1 MHLFHAALVSFAER
15 REIIMINVY
24 VFAGQGSQFKGMGK
38 KLFEEFHD
46 LVAQANSALGY
57 SIEDICINN
66 PEGKLNRTEYT
77 QPAIFIVNALSYLKL
92 RTEGMDKPDY
102 FLGHSLGEYNALFAA
117 GAFDFI
123 TGVKLVAERGRLMEK
138 ANNGGMCAVI
148 GLNEQKVRN
157 IINENNLKE
166 IDIANINSYSQI
178 VIAGPKDVLQNSKYL
193 FEKEGADRI
202 VELAVSGAFHSRY
215 MEKASEEF
223 AKVISEIEFNKLE
236 YRVISNTYATVYEDK
251 YIGKTLV
258 EQIKMPV
265 RWLES
270 IRYLLNLG
278 ELRVSQIGLG
288 KSIEKMTV
296 EIIEGTKKSLSAFGN
311 ENVWS
316 IYENI
321 LKKNGDCKK
330 YIFIEDLSETIFT
343 GNDVVEKV
351 NCAGSVLQETLSV
364 GSKVLIILP
373 PNMQYV
379 FSLLACFQAGV
390 VAVPISISKAEEW
403 NNEKDRIKA
412 IADDAGID
420 AIITNSDF
428 MLNNLSG
435 EFQSKIYMV
444 EEMLENSKNKLLVRN
459 VHGNQMGLLLYTSG
473 STSNPKGVMISH
485 NNILAISRISSER
498 FDLNSNSKIVS
509 WLPMYHCFGLIVNV
523 FSAIYSEAEVYLSLP
538 RSFIEKPV
546 SWLRTISHFKA
557 THTAAPNFAFNICN
571 EIKEVDENVDLSSL
585 KAVICGGEPV
595 QKATY
600 EKFMNKFSEYG
611 LNEHTFLPHY
621 GMTEAGCISC
631 KKGDDSKVFVSVD
644 KNEFHNGRIVIS
656 NKEKMD
662 LETQVKWITSCGKIE
677 EPINIVIVDPIN
689 NVPVSN
695 NEIGEIWINSPEI
708 AQGYLNNVQESESA
722 FNGRLESSDKKY
734 FKTGD
739 LGVILNDE
747 IYIVG
752 RKKETIVIN
761 GKNYYPTD
769 FEVAIRSVMPE
780 ENICGIAAF
789 GVEKGVNEK
798 IIVVCESSEK
808 EKQTLEKYADII
820 NKEILKKYQV
830 SIYEILFINKGTLPK
845 TGSGKISRSKCKN
858 SYICNLFKVIY
869 SYNLGEINSNHNEY
883 EMLDK
888 ESKSIINILCD
899 VLNASPEQIN
909 LKSNILGYGMNSI
922 NIMRIQYK
930 VKEFFGK
937 ELTLDE
943 IFAAK
948 NVEDLVKKIKCQEE
962 VCVDKDIV
970 VDKTD
975 EYKRKGVI
983 PLTCAQ
989 KGLWITQKI
998 TPDTIAYNVP
1008 ICLRLGEIFE
1018 VRYLEQAIRHVV
1030 YCNPILNSII
1040 QEEKDDV
1047 VIRLLEPE
1055 CLQIGYQEV
1064 DENLA
1069 IQLIKQYSKE
1079 PFDFETSPLMRI
1091 NIFKTNANQYYIL
1104 FVIHHI
1110 IFDGKSMTLLVNELF
1125 EAYKNIIEFKELKS
1139 IRKDIECYYDVYN
1152 QEVDLLSSD
1161 RGNNMLTYWKKQLSG
1176 TYDVL
1181 QIKSPNEVVSKQKR
1195 GEVSFELSDE
1205 SIQKVNDFAKKENV
1219 QVSIVFLAA
1228 YVSLLHLYSKQ
1239 TEFVLGI
1246 PVMKRGASE
1255 LEKIVGYFINMMPI
1269 KVEFRLRNSVSDY
1282 LQNIQSDFINGLN
1295 NCDVPF
1301 SQIVK
1306 HINNRTS
1313 MNDSIF
1319 QTSFAYQNFYEDFSE
1334 KEIKKKYEKLFEI
1347 DFIKDISQ
1355 EGEFDFIV
1363 EVNEMKKNI
1372 GVCIKY
1378 DAQKYDMNFM
1388 EGFVTRYMSILENI
1402 QNKEYVYE
1410 TIENEGTDVIHMLE
1424 DQVKKFPKKEA
1435 VVCNDEVITYAELWD
1450 RSNELANYLRGY
1462 THNGAYIVVCLEQSV
1477 DWIITMFGI
1486 MKAGCVYIPIDCK
1499 YPDERIKYIIS
1510 DCKAEMVITNKKNI
1524 SRLKKIYEDAK
1535 DIRLLLEENH
1545 DLKQTNNIVY
1555 PNLEDT
1561 AYIIYTSGST
1571 GKPKGT
1577 IIEHSGISVL
1587 TQYFYDN
1594 KIITE
1599 GDVVAQFFSIA
1610 FDASL
1615 NEIFTALLLGAT
1627 LVIVPRNCIEDVEL
1641 YEDFLVKNRITVAFL
1656 PPSYLANV
1664 NVNKNYSLR
1673 KILTGGSSMDYAL
1686 VKKWIDK
1693 VDYINLYGPTE
1704 NTITTTAWICKK
1716 GTCIKEIGNV
1726 PIGKEI
1732 NGKNIIILDSNGNSV
1747 INDEIGEICITGTGL
1762 ARGYLNNQEMT
1773 EERFV
1778 LFSDN
1783 VRMYKTGDL
1792 GYRDE
1797 NGLIHY
1803 KGRMDEQVKYHG
1815 YRIELS
1821 EIEEKIKSF
1830 DAIKEVAVVLE
1841 NTDAIERLLA
1851 FCVWKKGEEE
1861 NGNLKKYLKESLPGY
1876 MVPSFFIPMT
1886 ELPYTIN
1893 GKVDKAKLREKGKH
1907 IEKDRNVKCPSNE
1920 IEERML
1926 KVWEKVLNV
1935 TGIDTEDT
1943 FFEAG
1948 GDSILAVKLSKEIS
1962 SEFTIN
1968 MNVTTIFQYP
1978 SIKKLSQYLKENNLE
1993 ENNDSVKE
2001 KEVDEREKYDDSDIA
2016 IIGVSFDI
2024 PGADNITQLWN
2035 NLCNSVESIKR
2046 ITEEEIRKYHYGDS
2060 LLNNKNFIPV
2070 KSTIVNKY
2078 GFDNSF
2084 FKLSPRDV
2092 EMMSIEARLLLS
2104 HSFYALSDA
2113 GYKINSIPETAVYM
2127 TSSHSS
2133 NVNSDDYAAQTYAKT
2148 GTIATLISYKLGM
2161 MGPSIYV
2168 NTNCSSSLVALH
2180 MACNSIRNNEAEY
2193 ALVGASCIDKDMP
2206 GYIYNPNM
2214 NQSSSGHIKAFD
2226 ADADGIVGG
2235 DGVIV
2240 FLLKNARKAVEDG
2253 DSIYAIIKGSAINND
2268 GNDKVGYYAPSIN
2281 GQKDVIKKAINNA
2294 RVNPETIGYI
2304 EAHGTGT
2311 KIGDPIEIEAL
2322 TEAYKF
2328 YTHKKQFIGI
2338 GSIKTNI
2345 GHLDTVAGLA
2355 GCLKLILCL
2364 KYKMF
2369 VPTINYKELNP
2380 NIDLV
2385 NSPFYITDKV
2395 AVWNKGDTPRR
2406 GAISS
2411 FGIGGT
2417 NVHMILEEYVAD
2429 ERVNNIQE
2437 EEHNYI
2443 IPVSAKNYKLLR
2455 KYVISLKKYLQDNEA
2470 INLADFA
2477 YTLQVGRETQS
2488 ERVIF
2493 VAKTRQEL
2501 INKME
2506 EFINE

>member
-1 MHLFHAALVSFAER
+1 M
-15 REIIMINVY
+15 MDVY

-38 KLFEEFHD
+38 KLFEEFGD
-46 LVAQANSALGY
+46 LVAQADSVLGY
-57 SIEDICINN
+57 SIEDICLNN

-77 QPAIFIVNALSYLKL
+77 QPTVFVVNALSYLKL
-92 RTEGMDKPDY
+92 RKEGLDKPDY

-123 TGVKLVAERGRLMEK
+123 TGVKLVAERGKLMGR
-138 ANNGGMCAVI
+138 ANDGGMCAVI

-178 VIAGPKDVLQNSKYL
+178 VIAGSKDALQNSKYL
-193 FEKEGADRI
+193 FEREGADRI

-236 YRVISNTYATVYEDK
+236 YKVISNTYATVYEYKD
-251 YIGKTLV
+251 IGKTLV

-270 IRYLLNLG
+270 IQYLLNLG
-278 ELRVSQIGLG
+278 EIRVSQIGLG

-296 EIIEGTKKSLSAFGN
+296 EIMERTKKSLSVIGN
-311 ENVWS
+311 ENVWN

-321 LKKNGDCKK
+321 LKKKGDCKK
-330 YIFIEDLSETIFT
+330 YVFIENLSETIFT

-351 NCAGSVLQETLSV
+351 NSAGSVLQEALSV
-364 GSKVLIILP
+364 GSKVLIVLP

-379 FSLLACFQAGV
+379 LSLLACFQAGV
-390 VAVPISISKAEEW
+390 VAVPVLISKAEEW
-403 NNEKDRIKA
+403 NQEKNRVKA
-412 IADDAGID
+412 IADAAGID
-420 AIITNSDF
+420 AIITNRDY
-428 MLNNLSG
+428 MLKNLSG
-435 EFQSKIYMV
+435 EFQVKIYMV
-444 EEMLENSKNKLLVRN
+444 EEMLENFKNKLLVRN
-459 VHGNQMGLLLYTSG
+459 VHGSQMGLLLYTSG

-485 NNILAISRISSER
+485 DNILAISRISSKR
-498 FDLNSNSKIVS
+498 FELNSDSKIVS

-523 FSAIYSEAEVYLSLP
+523 FSAIFSEAEVYLALP
-538 RSFIEKPV
+538 KSFIEKPE
-546 SWLRTISHFKA
+546 SWLRTISYFKA

-571 EIKEVDENVDLSSL
+571 EIKDVDSNTDLSTL
-585 KAVICGGEPV
+585 RAIICGGEPV
-595 QKATY
+595 QKTTY
-600 EKFMNKFSEYG
+600 EKFMNKFSRYG

-631 KKGDDSKVFVSVD
+631 KKSNDSKVFIPVD
-644 KNEFHNGRIVIS
+644 KNEFHNGRIVIL
-656 NKEKMD
+656 NKERMD
-662 LETQVKWITSCGKIE
+662 LETQVKWITSCGRIE
-677 EPINIVIVDPIN
+677 EPVNIVIVDPMN
-689 NVPVSN
+689 NVPVSS
-695 NEIGEIWINSPEI
+695 NEIGEIWIDSPEI
-708 AQGYLNNVQESESA
+708 AQGYLNNLQESEVA
-722 FNGRLESSDKKY
+722 FNARLESSDKKY

-739 LGVILNDE
+739 IGVILNDE

-752 RKKETIVIN
+752 RKKETIIIN
-761 GKNYYPTD
+761 GKNFYPTD
-769 FEVAIRSVMPE
+769 FEVAIRSVISE
-780 ENICGIAAF
+780 EHICGIAAF
-789 GVEKGVNEK
+789 GVEEGVNEK
-798 IIVVCESSEK
+798 VIVVCETSEK
-808 EKQTLEKYADII
+808 EILKLEKYADII
-820 NKEILKKYQV
+820 NKEIWRNYQV
-830 SIYEILFINKGTLPK
+830 SIYEILYINKGTLPK

-858 SYICNLFKVIY
+858 SYLNNLFEVVY
-869 SYNLGEINSNHNEY
+869 SYKLGDFKHNYNEY

-888 ESKSIINILCD
+888 ESKSIISILCD
-899 VLNASPEQIN
+899 ALNVLPEQIN
-909 LKSNILGYGMNSI
+909 LKSNILGYGLNSI
-922 NIMRIQYK
+922 NIMRIRYK

-943 IFAAK
+943 IFTVK
-948 NVEDLVKKIKCQEE
+948 NIEVLVEKIKCKAE
-962 VCVDKDIV
+962 VCVEKTIV
-970 VDKTD
+970 VEKTE
-975 EYKRKGVI
+975 EYKRRGVI
-983 PLTCAQ
+983 PLTCVQ
-989 KGLWITQKI
+989 RGLWITQKI

-1008 ICLRLGEIFE
+1008 ICLRLDKILKL
-1018 VRYLEQAIRHVV
+1018 RYLEQAIRYMV

-1055 CLQIGYQEV
+1055 CLQIDYQEV
-1064 DENLA
+1064 DENLVV
-1069 IQLIKQYSKE
+1069 QLIKQYSKE
-1079 PFDFETSPLMRI
+1079 PFDFAISPLMRI
-1091 NIFKTNANQYYIL
+1091 NLFKTNTNQYYVL
-1104 FVIHHI
+1104 FIIHHI
-1110 IFDGKSMTLLVNELF
+1110 IFDGKSMTLIVNELF
-1125 EAYKNIIEFKELKS
+1125 EAYKSIIEYKELKN
-1139 IRKDIECYYDVYN
+1139 IRKDIGCYYDVYN

-1161 RGNNMLTYWKKQLSG
+1161 IGKDMLAYWKKQLSG

-1181 QIKSPNEVVSKQKR
+1181 QIKSPYEVASKQKR
-1195 GEVSFELSDE
+1195 GEALFDLSDE
-1205 SIQKVNDFAKKENV
+1205 SIQKVSEFAKKENV
-1219 QVSIVFLAA
+1219 QLSTVFLAA

-1239 TEFVLGI
+1239 KEFVLGI
-1246 PVMKRGASE
+1246 PVMKRGGSE

-1269 KVEFRLRNSVSDY
+1269 KVEFRLENSVSDY
-1282 LQNIQSDFINGLN
+1282 LQHIQSNFINGLN
-1295 NCDVPF
+1295 NCDYPF
-1301 SQIVK
+1301 PQIVK
-1306 HINNRTS
+1306 QIDNRTS
-1313 MNDSIF
+1313 VNESIF
-1319 QTSFAYQNFYEDFSE
+1319 QTSFAYQNFYEEFDE
-1334 KEIKKKYEKLFEI
+1334 KEIKKKYEKIFEI
-1347 DFIKDISQ
+1347 DFVKNISQ

-1363 EVNEMKKNI
+1363 EINEMKKNME
-1372 GVCIKY
+1372 VCIKY
-1378 DAQKYDMNFM
+1378 NAQKYDMNFM
-1388 EGFVTRYMSILENI
+1388 EGFVKRYMSILENI

-1410 TIENEGTDVIHMLE
+1410 TIENEGTDVIRLLE
-1424 DQVKKFPKKEA
+1424 KQVKKFPKKEA
-1435 VVCNDEVITYAELWD
+1435 VVFNDEVITYAELWD
-1450 RSNELANYLRGY
+1450 RSDELANYLRDCAN
-1462 THNGAYIVVCLEQSV
+1462 NGAHIVVCLEQSI
-1477 DWIITMFGI
+1477 DWLIAMFGI

-1499 YPDERIKYIIS
+1499 YPEERIKYIIF

-1535 DIRLLLEENH
+1535 DINILLEAKH
-1545 DLKQTNNIVY
+1545 DLKQVKNIVY
-1555 PNLEDT
+1555 PNLSDT

-1577 IIEHSGISVL
+1577 IIEHSGISAL
-1587 TQYFYDN
+1587 TQYFCDN
-1594 KIITE
+1594 KIITDS
-1599 GDVVAQFFSIA
+1599 DVVTQFFSIA

-1627 LVIVPRNCIEDVEL
+1627 LFIVPRNCIEDVEL
-1641 YEDFLVKNRITVAFL
+1641 YEEFLVKNRITVTFL

-1716 GTCIKEIGNV
+1716 GACINEIGNV

-1732 NGKNIIILDSNGNSV
+1732 SGKNIIILDANGNSV
-1747 INDEIGEICITGTGL
+1747 VNGEIGEICITGIGL

-1773 EERFV
+1773 GEKFV

-1830 DAIKEVAVVLE
+1830 DEIKDVAVVFE
-1841 NTDAIERLLA
+1841 NADGIERLLA
-1851 FCVWKKGEEE
+1851 LCVWKKGEEE
-1861 NGNLKKYLKESLPGY
+1861 NGKLKKYLKESLPGY
-1876 MVPSFFIPMT
+1876 MIPSFFIPMT

-1893 GKVDKAKLREKGKH
+1893 GKVDKTKLREKGKH

-1962 SEFTIN
+1962 SEFIIN

-1993 ENNDSVKE
+1993 VNSDSVE
-2001 KEVDEREKYDDSDIA
+2001 VKEVDEREKYDDRDIA

-2046 ITEEEIRKYHYGDS
+2046 MTEAEIRKYPYGDS

-2078 GFDNSF
+2078 RFDNSF

-2113 GYKINSIPETAVYM
+2113 GYKINSIPKTAVYM
-2127 TSSHSS
+2127 ASSHSS
-2133 NVNSDDYAAQTYAKT
+2133 NVNSDNYAAQTYAKT

-2214 NQSSSGHIKAFD
+2214 NQSGSGHIKAFD

-2240 FLLKNARKAVEDG
+2240 FLLKNARRAVEDG

-2364 KYKMF
+2364 KYKML

-2395 AVWNKGDTPRR
+2395 AVWKKGDMPRR

-2417 NVHMILEEYVAD
+2417 NVHMILEEYVKD
-2429 ERVNNIQE
+2429 ERVNNMPE
-2437 EEHNYI
+2437 EKHNYI
-2443 IPVSAKNYKLLR
+2443 IPVSAKNHKLLR
-2455 KYVISLKKYLQDNEA
+2455 KYVISLKNYLQNNEV
-2470 INLADFA
+2470 INLSDFA
-2477 YTLQVGRETQS
+2477 YTLQIGRETQS
-2488 ERVIF
+2488 ERIIF
-2493 VAKTRQEL
+2493 VSKTRQEL